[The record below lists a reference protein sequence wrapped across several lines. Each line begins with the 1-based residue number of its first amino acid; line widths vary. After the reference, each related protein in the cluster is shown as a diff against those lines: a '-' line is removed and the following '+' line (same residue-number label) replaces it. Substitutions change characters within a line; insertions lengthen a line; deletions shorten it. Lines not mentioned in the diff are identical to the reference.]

1 MNIKIIKYS
10 FSALMLLA
18 LCSCSVNNKDNITV
32 NNSNGY
38 EQILEL
44 QGITFHIKATNS
56 GSINQLEITP
66 SGLAIDNS
74 IIKQE
79 IEGSVSAAEIADLNA
94 DGSPEIYIYISS
106 AGSGSYTD
114 LIAYSSNNKKSLSDI
129 YLPVLSDDPVNSIGY
144 MGHDEFAVVEN
155 ILARRF
161 PVYKAGDTNS
171 APTGGMRQL
180 QYKLVAG
187 EASWVLKL
195 DKTVSF

>member
-10 FSALMLLA
+10 FSALMLLT

-106 AGSGSYTD
+106 AGSGSYAE
-114 LIAYSSNNKKSLSDI
+114 LVAYSANNKKSLSEI
-129 YLPVLSDDPVNSIGY
+129 YLPPLSDDKVNSKGY